1 MKINVD
7 FRLFDVSMELYALE
21 EHYKL
26 IEKQILHLNQ
36 IEKKALAEYREKENL
51 IPEDADWDIA
61 RQEFDHKVE
70 FLLPR
75 FFWGPFIVSLYAVFE
90 TSVMEIAILMQKNMN
105 QGIAINDLRGDFLE
119 KAKKYYKYILNFELY
134 NNENHWQHIRFLT
147 DIRHAIAHA
156 NGRMDRLKGKIKK
169 KIIKLEKQNI
179 GVSTYY
185 NYALVDS
192 HFSWKAFSAVKSIL
206 EDLVD
211 RYKTWD
217 TKQKIV

>member
-1 MKINVD
+1 MKIKID

-26 IEKQILHLNQ
+26 IEKQILHLNHL
-36 IEKKALAEYREKENL
+36 EHKALAEYREKNGL
-51 IPEDADWDIA
+51 TPDDPDWDIA

-70 FLLPR
+70 FLFPR

-90 TSVMEIAILMQKNMN
+90 ASVMEIAILMQKTMN

-119 KAKKYYKYILNFELY
+119 KAKKYYKHVLDFELY
-134 NNENHWQHIRFLT
+134 NNDNDWQHIKFLT

-156 NGRMDRLKGKIKK
+156 NGRMDRLNDKVRK

-185 NYALVDS
+185 DYVMVDS
-192 HFSWKAFSAVKSIL
+192 NFSWKAFSAVKSIL
-206 EDLVD
+206 ENLVSC
-211 RYKTWD
+211 YKIWD
-217 TKQKIV
+217 TKQKTV